1 MKNLHLR
8 RDISYDVND
17 DDDDPSPV
25 LFDSQGNPRCAPGC
39 IMCTDCPGKYWLNVI
54 ALLPNYDFSSRNK
67 MCWSDCCKG

>member
-25 LFDSQGNPRCAPGC
+25 LHDSQGNPRCAPGC
-39 IMCTDCPGKYWLNVI
+39 IMCTNCPGKCRVYITARIL
-54 ALLPNYDFSSRNK
+54 
-67 MCWSDCCKG
+67 